1 MTRSSFDKELQN
13 LTRLVSEMGGIAEA
27 QVSLSITAL
36 ETKDHDVAARVVS
49 MDAQVDAIERAIDQA
64 VFRLMALQQP
74 LAGDLREM
82 LVLVQV
88 ASSIER
94 VADHA
99 KNIAKRIIKIPHDRR
114 IMPLGGWKQLGTL
127 ALTSFHNAL
136 DALIQRDTDKAL
148 EVWNNDG
155 AIDLLCDAISDQIL
169 GAVEDDSTL
178 VRDAAHLLFAAK
190 NYERIGDQATNI
202 AERVVFLV
210 KGTFPDLIR
219 PKGALDLAPEA

>member
-1 MTRSSFDKELQN
+1 MTRSSFDRELQT

-27 QVSLSITAL
+27 QIALSITAL
-36 ETKDHDVAARVVS
+36 ETKDHDVAERVVAMDARV
-49 MDAQVDAIERAIDQA
+49 DQTEREIDQA

-88 ASSIER
+88 SSSIER

-99 KNIAKRIIKIPHDRR
+99 KNIARRIIKIPQEQR
-114 IMPLGGWKQLGTL
+114 ITPPGGWKDLGTL
-127 ALTSFHNAL
+127 ALSSFRDAL
-136 DALIQRDTDKAL
+136 DALLQRDVEKAL
-148 EVWNNDG
+148 HVWRSDG
-155 AIDLLCDAISDQIL
+155 AIDVLCDAISEQIL
-169 GAVEDDSTL
+169 GAVEQDAHL
-178 VRDAAHLLFAAK
+178 VRNAANLLFAAK

-210 KGTFPDLIR
+210 QGTFPDLIR
-219 PKGALDLAPEA
+219 PKGGDAV

>member
-27 QVSLSITAL
+27 QVALSITAL

-49 MDAQVDAIERAIDQA
+49 MDAQVDLIQRAIDQA

-99 KNIAKRIIKIPHDRR
+99 KNIAKRIIKIPQDRR
-114 IMPLGGWKQLGTL
+114 VLPLGGWKELGNL
-127 ALTSFHNAL
+127 ALGSFHNAL

-148 EVWNNDG
+148 EVWRNDG
-155 AIDLLCDAISDQIL
+155 SIDLLCDAISEQIL
-169 GAVEDDSTL
+169 NQVEHDATL
-178 VRDAAHLLFAAK
+178 VRNAAHLLFAAK

-210 KGTFPDLIR
+210 QGTFPDLIR
-219 PKGALDLAPEA
+219 PKGEESPPAA